1 MLRKIFLADKEVFK
15 RIRANDRTVLGEL
28 FIVNEKPIS
37 SYIQKNG
44 GSLEDAQDYLQE
56 AIIILWQKVNSETL
70 ELSAKIST
78 YLFAIA
84 RNKWMAESRR
94 RKKHD
99 YNSTQLE
106 KISTNNDS
114 LLDLIGEEEKNAVH
128 DALQKL
134 GSPCRELLL
143 MYYFEERKMAE
154 IARLLH
160 FANSDVVKSK
170 KYQCKK
176 ALEELLEKYINK

>member
-1 MLRKIFLADKEVFK
+1 MLRKIFLPDKEVLK
-15 RIRANDRTVLGEL
+15 RIKTNDRTVLGEL
-28 FIVNEKPIS
+28 FIINEKPIA

-44 GSLEDAQDYLQE
+44 GSFSDAQDYLQD

-70 ELSAKIST
+70 DLSAKIST

-84 RNKWMAESRR
+84 KNKWMAESRR

-99 YNSTQLE
+99 YDIEKLE
-106 KISTNNDS
+106 KLSTNNDS
-114 LLDLIGEEEKNAVH
+114 LLDIIEDEENSALKG
-128 DALQKL
+128 ALQKI
-134 GSPCRELLL
+134 GSPCKELLL
-143 MYYFEERKMAE
+143 MYYFEERKMAD
-154 IARLLH
+154 IAVRMN

-176 ALEELLEKYINK
+176 ALEEILKKFINK